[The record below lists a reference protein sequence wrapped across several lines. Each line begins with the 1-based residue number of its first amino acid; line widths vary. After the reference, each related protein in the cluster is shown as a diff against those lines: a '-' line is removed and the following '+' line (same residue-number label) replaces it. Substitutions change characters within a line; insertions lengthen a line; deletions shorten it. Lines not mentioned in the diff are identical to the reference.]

1 MDTIP
6 IQQPTRVDVLGV
18 PIDCLDM
25 QATITLVEELL
36 AGDSTSAIIAV
47 NPEKVMKA
55 RQDPILLKQIASAG
69 VLIPDGI
76 GVVLAAR
83 LLRGC
88 SLMRVPGSELMPE
101 ICALAA
107 THEYKVFLYGAAAE
121 VIEQALATL
130 RHRYPTLQIAGYQ
143 DGYLDEEEMPSLIDR
158 INASGADILFV
169 ALGSPRQELWMSK
182 YLSSLNVRICQGV
195 GGTFD
200 VIAGKVRRAP
210 RIICVLQL
218 EWLYRLAMSPGRLL
232 RQTALP
238 VFAGL
243 VLRDLVEQQKK
254 KLA

>member
-1 MDTIP
+1 MAIA
-6 IQQPTRVDVLGV
+6 R
-18 PIDCLDM
+18 
-25 QATITLVEELL
+25 VEELL
-36 AGDSTSAIIAV
+36 AGDSTNAVIAV

-107 THEYKVFLYGAAAE
+107 THGYKVFLYGAAAE
-121 VIEQALATL
+121 VVEQAVATL
-130 RHRYPTLQIAGYQ
+130 RQRYPTLQIAGYQ
-143 DGYLDEEEMPSLIDR
+143 DGYLSEEEMPSFIDR
-158 INASGADILFV
+158 INASGAEILFV
-169 ALGSPRQELWMSK
+169 GLGSPRQELWMAK
-182 YLSSLNVRICQGV
+182 HLDSLNVRICQGV

-210 RIICVLQL
+210 RFFCVLQL
-218 EWLYRLAMSPGRLL
+218 EWLYRLGANPRRLL

-238 VFAGL
+238 VFAAL
-243 VLRDLVEQQKK
+243 VFRALIEERKEKPL
-254 KLA
+254 